1 MRIGLVMVVGV
12 LLLAGCAGK
21 SAAVTTLAPALHA
34 TTYVLAKT
42 GFAVTYDSRVLKVE
56 IDESGPSLGE
66 HFTQVH
72 FVSKFAPQHL
82 KFLPTSSDMAEVSVS
97 KLGPDQKPVAT
108 LLKEWVKSGRP
119 FGSTPDV
126 RWHMTT
132 LNGMPGVT
140 YNVKVSGAR
149 LVEFILYSGGH
160 EIDIRVVATSRAPA
174 TVWPALRNL
183 AQSVRATQ

>member
-1 MRIGLVMVVGV
+1 MGV

-21 SAAVTTLAPALHA
+21 SAAVSTPAPALHA

-42 GFAVTYDSRVLKVE
+42 GFAVTYDPRVLKVE

-66 HFTQVH
+66 HFVDVY
-72 FVSKFAPQHL
+72 FVSKFSPQSL
-82 KFLPTSSDMAEVSVS
+82 KFFPTSSDVAEVRVV
-97 KLGPDQKPVAT
+97 KLEPYQKPVAT
-108 LLKEWVKSGRP
+108 VVKEWVKSGRP

-140 YNVKVSGAR
+140 YNVEVSGAR
-149 LVEFILYSGGH
+149 LVEFILYSGGY